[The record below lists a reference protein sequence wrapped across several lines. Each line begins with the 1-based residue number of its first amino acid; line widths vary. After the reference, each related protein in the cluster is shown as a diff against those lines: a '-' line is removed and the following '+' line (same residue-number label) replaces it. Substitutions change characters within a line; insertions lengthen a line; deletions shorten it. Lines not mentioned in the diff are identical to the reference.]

1 MELYRAYA
9 FHELKTEDNGRFSG
23 YASAYGK
30 DLQGDRIAPGAFGQT
45 IADTHGR
52 VPIFYNHV
60 HDEMPLGLSTA
71 LAEDGKGLSLAGQLF
86 VNTTDG
92 ANAYEMLKV
101 ASDIGYRMGMSI
113 GFSALDWD
121 WSDDNAGR
129 ILNQIELFEVSLT
142 PWPAQPKAFV
152 ADVKTFRDLEKH
164 LREVDGFSKSD
175 AKRIMRTL
183 SDLNLSSGGRLDDA
197 NLYSRVEQAL
207 SRPLMEG

>member
-1 MELYRAYA
+1 MALYKTYA
-9 FHELKTEDNGRFSG
+9 FHEIKTEDNGRFSG

-30 DLQGDRIAPGAFGQT
+30 DLQGDRIAPGAFAQT
-45 IADTHGR
+45 IADQHGK

-60 HDEMPLGLSTA
+60 HDQMPLGLSTS
-71 LAEDGKGLSLAGQLF
+71 LAEDGKGLALAGQLF
-86 VNTTDG
+86 VNTTAG
-92 ANAYEMLKV
+92 NNAYEMLKV
-101 ASDIGYRMGMSI
+101 VSDIGYRMGMSI
-113 GFSALDWD
+113 GFTALDWE
-121 WSDDNAGR
+121 WGDDEVR
-129 ILNQIELFEVSLT
+129 TIKEIELFEVSLT
-142 PWPAQPKAFV
+142 PFPAQPKAYV

-175 AKRIMRTL
+175 AKRIVRTF